1 MLYCGHAYVDATAV
15 GGDIGVRLLAATST
29 DGITWTKQDAPL
41 LGADAALAWM
51 SDGVAEPSMVQG
63 PDGKWYLFF
72 TGLHGDE
79 RAIGIAV
86 AADPLGPWD
95 VEPQPIITAASL
107 GLPAGSRTV
116 APEAELVEVD
126 DLEAG
131 EGEDPSTEGADSDAD
146 DVSAINDD
154 GRDGEADA
162 DLSADETS
170 ADGIE
175 DLAA

>member
-1 MLYCGHAYVDATAV
+1 M
-15 GGDIGVRLLAATST
+15 AAQSAEAAR
-29 DGITWTKQDAPL
+29 WAP
-41 LGADAALAWM
+41 
-51 SDGVAEPSMVQG
+51 
-63 PDGKWYLFF
+63 
-72 TGLHGDE
+72 
-79 RAIGIAV
+79 
-86 AADPLGPWD
+86 
-95 VEPQPIITAASL
+95 ASL
-107 GLPAGSRTV
+107 SWK

-154 GRDGEADA
+154 GRNGEADA
-162 DLSADETS
+162 DLTADETS